1 VLTRAITDR
10 PAGTPLPP
18 PSTGS
23 GLYLLLALAL
33 GGMVVVSLMVN
44 GRIERSVFQSVT
56 TSELWARK
64 FSEVSTLG
72 NLAIAL
78 DAPGNDVFLNRK
90 VPLERERMQLAYDS
104 INARIERLI
113 VVLPESLSVQN
124 ADLVRTDI
132 DRVSSNAAGL
142 KGEGELVFR
151 ALERHRQDEA
161 TTHMAKMDQ
170 WFAATLRAV
179 RTLRADLGAAQDALI
194 DGQRVSAEKSS
205 RLLRLAGLVMF
216 LLAVGGGFLGFR
228 LAREAEKQGLAR
240 ERTMLLVTEAQA
252 ELEVAHS
259 RLTAAHK
266 ELESFSYSVAHDLRA
281 PLRSIHGF
289 SEALEQDNGAQL
301 DPQGLSHLAKIRA
314 ASLRMGNLIDDLL
327 RLSRVT
333 RHSLAPSTVDLSA
346 MAAEVVAELRTL
358 EPEREVTVAIA
369 PGLQAPVDPALA
381 RVLLQNLLGNAW
393 KFTRRT
399 TAPRIDFDVEP
410 AEDGKPVVYAVR
422 DNGAGF
428 DMKYAGKLFGAF
440 QRMHT
445 TSEFEGTG
453 VGLATVYRIVERH
466 GGRVWAEAAVGRGA
480 TFRFTLRR

>member
-1 VLTRAITDR
+1 MSTRPSSDR
-10 PAGTPLPP
+10 PVGPALPP
-18 PSTGS
+18 PSAGS

-44 GRIERSVFQSVT
+44 GRIEQSVFRSVT

-72 NLAIAL
+72 VLAIAL
-78 DAPGNDVFLNRK
+78 DAPGNDVFLNRR
-90 VPLERERMQLAYDS
+90 VPLERDRMRSAYDS
-104 INARIERLI
+104 IASRLERLAAI
-113 VVLPESLSVQN
+113 LPESLSVHD

-132 DRVSSNAAGL
+132 DRVATNAAGL
-142 KGEGELVFR
+142 KREGELVFS
-151 ALERHRQDEA
+151 ALERRDQDVA

-170 WFAATLRAV
+170 WFAATLRAI
-179 RTLRADLGAAQDALI
+179 RTLRADLGAAQDELI
-194 DGQRVSAEKSS
+194 NGQRASAEASS

-228 LAREAEKQGLAR
+228 LAREAEKQGIAR
-240 ERTMLLVTEAQA
+240 ERTMLLVTQAQA
-252 ELEVAHS
+252 ELEEAHS

-289 SEALEQDNGAQL
+289 SEALEQDNAGQL
-301 DPQGLSHLAKIRA
+301 DAQGLAHLSKIRA
-314 ASLRMGNLIDDLL
+314 ASLRMGSLIDDLL

-333 RHSLAPSTVDLSA
+333 RHSIAPATVDLSA
-346 MAAEVVAELRTL
+346 MATELVAELRAL
-358 EPEREVTVAIA
+358 EPDREVTVHIT
-369 PGLQAPVDPALA
+369 PGLQAAADPALA

-399 TAPRIDFDVEP
+399 PGARIDLEVERP
-410 AEDGKPVVYAVR
+410 DDGKTTVYVVR

-428 DMKYAGKLFGAF
+428 DMTYAGKLFGAF